1 MAYSAQAQLACG
13 SPVLNAGTG
22 KVKTENGPPHCS
34 FILVFDSVQSQAYAW
49 TQDAA
54 RPPLLFA
61 IFRKFCNACS
71 RVSMSAISVV
81 ASSNTFGG
89 GALCCCDRC
98 DSAVAAAELPDPGP
112 KAGWWMGG
120 KLEGWLSALL
130 REVMY
135 ELSRFLT
142 SCRARPGEVECSAD
156 SGLLFGRP
164 PGSGNLDQASIP
176 LPQAGRLA
184 PVPPELG
191 EPARDLGSTRGSA

>member
-22 KVKTENGPPHCS
+22 KC
-34 FILVFDSVQSQAYAW
+34 FDSVQSQAYAW

-98 DSAVAAAELPDPGP
+98 DSAVAAGQCGQGNEQ
-112 KAGWWMGG
+112 GWW
-120 KLEGWLSALL
+120 L
-130 REVMY
+130 
-135 ELSRFLT
+135 
-142 SCRARPGEVECSAD
+142 
-156 SGLLFGRP
+156 
-164 PGSGNLDQASIP
+164 
-176 LPQAGRLA
+176 
-184 PVPPELG
+184 
-191 EPARDLGSTRGSA
+191 